1 MTQQKKIG
9 IIAGPNGAGTH
20 PLSAGF
26 NAPSVSR
33 LPDADMQATPAALA
47 RAAKSARE
55 LAARTG
61 TPLIVVRD
69 SKLVQVVIQ
78 HDVAKPGHG
87 VARNQ

>member
-9 IIAGPNGAGTH
+9 IIAGRNGAGTH

-26 NAPSVSR
+26 HAPGVSR
-33 LPDADMQATPAALA
+33 LPDADMQAAPAALA
-47 RAAKSARE
+47 RAAQSARE

-69 SKLVQVVIQ
+69 GKLVEVVIQ
-78 HDVAKPGHG
+78 HGIAKPGHG